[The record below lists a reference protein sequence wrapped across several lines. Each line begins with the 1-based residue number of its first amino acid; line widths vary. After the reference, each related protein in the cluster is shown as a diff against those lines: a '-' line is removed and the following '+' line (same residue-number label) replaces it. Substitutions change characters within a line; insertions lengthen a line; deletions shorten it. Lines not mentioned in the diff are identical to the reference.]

1 MLLSRMGYFAD
12 FVAYPVLIAILGVA
26 APMYAGGHWAIAD
39 IATFLGSLALWT
51 LLEYLLHR
59 FVLHHLPW
67 IRDMH
72 ERHHREVL
80 ALVGTPTW
88 LSVALFL
95 GLVFLPLFFLTG
107 FAMAGITTSGLMSGY
122 LWYVSVH
129 HLVHHRHPAH
139 SGYLYKLKR
148 NHAVHHAN
156 DACNFGV
163 TSRFWDDVFHT
174 SRPAR

>member
-1 MLLSRMGYFAD
+1 MLLSRIGYFAD
-12 FVAYPVLIAILGVA
+12 FFAYPVLIAVFFVVGVTH
-26 APMYAGGHWAIAD
+26 AGDDGIIVV
-39 IATFLGSLALWT
+39 IATFFGSLALWT

-59 FVLHHLPW
+59 FVFHHLPW

-88 LSVALFL
+88 LSIALFL
-95 GLVFLPLFFLTG
+95 GLVFLPFLWLTD
-107 FAMAGITTSGLMSGY
+107 FAMASMATSGLMSGY

-139 SGYLYKLKR
+139 SSYLYTLKR
-148 NHAVHHAN
+148 NHALHHAN
-156 DACNFGV
+156 EACNFGV
-163 TSRFWDDVFHT
+163 TSRFWDDVFRT
-174 SRPAR
+174 SRPSR

>member
-1 MLLSRMGYFAD
+1 MLLSKTGYFAD
-12 FVAYPVLIAILGVA
+12 FVAYPVLIAAFGVA
-26 APMYAGGHWAIAD
+26 GVMHAGGDGIIAA
-39 IATFLGSLALWT
+39 IATFLGGLALWT

-95 GLVFLPLFFLTG
+95 ALVFLPLFWLTG
-107 FAMAGITTSGLMSGY
+107 FAMASIATSGLMSGY

-148 NHAVHHAN
+148 NHAMHHAN
-156 DACNFGV
+156 EACNFGV
-163 TSRFWDDVFHT
+163 TSRFWDDVFRT